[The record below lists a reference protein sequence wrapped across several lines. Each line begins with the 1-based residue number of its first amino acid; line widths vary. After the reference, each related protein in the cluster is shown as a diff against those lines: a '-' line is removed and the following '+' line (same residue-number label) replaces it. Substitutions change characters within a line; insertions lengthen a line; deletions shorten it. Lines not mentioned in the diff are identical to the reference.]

1 MLIEQW
7 FISHLVLFLSD
18 TVGAVWKS
26 SNKICSHWLS
36 SWQGAAG
43 ILPLTGNW
51 HFDSVSA
58 SRFIRWAN
66 PAGTMSG
73 IDGRRQVVID
83 TGANRTSC
91 WPLWLPVRLFKN
103 GSLIRYSVGLSVCC
117 WNGSYSSKERVGNR
131 DKTRKRRGNK
141 ERIWIAR
148 RRAKKEKE
156 ILEKK
161 KRFYQNRKKKDYQ

>member
-1 MLIEQW
+1 MLIGQW

-91 WPLWLPVRLFKN
+91 WPLWLPVRLFKTEVWLDTLLD
-103 GSLIRYSVGLSVCC
+103 SLCVAEMEVIRQKSVWVIETRL
-117 WNGSYSSKERVGNR
+117 EREEEI
-131 DKTRKRRGNK
+131 RR
-141 ERIWIAR
+141 EF
-148 RRAKKEKE
+148 E
-156 ILEKK
+156 
-161 KRFYQNRKKKDYQ
+161 